1 MKHDFQ
7 ADEMVDVLE
16 VIETT
21 DLMDLMVFND
31 DVNTFD
37 HVINTLI
44 KVCKHTREQAEQC
57 TMFIHYKGKCNV
69 KNGSFEFLKPMRD
82 AICEAGIDAR
92 IVS

>member
-21 DLMDLMVFND
+21 DLMDLVVFND

-44 KVCKHTREQAEQC
+44 KVCKHTHEQAEQC
-57 TMFIHYKGKCNV
+57 TMLIHFKGKCTV

-82 AICEAGIDAR
+82 SICEAGIDAR
-92 IVS
+92 IIS